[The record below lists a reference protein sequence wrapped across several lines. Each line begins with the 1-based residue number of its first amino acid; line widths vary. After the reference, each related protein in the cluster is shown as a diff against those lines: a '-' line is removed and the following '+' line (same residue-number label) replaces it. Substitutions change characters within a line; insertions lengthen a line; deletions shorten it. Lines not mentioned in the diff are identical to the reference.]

1 MLRRLL
7 SGPVAR
13 LLIVTAI
20 AVMCALGT
28 VSFIAVEVNEQ
39 TLMPELAGKAELQ
52 ADSARSR
59 IDRALELG
67 IPLDKLAG
75 FEAFADTVR
84 KNDPDLLFMALTD
97 AGGRILMSYGLPE
110 PEIARQLALPTQAVT
125 SGSMAAEFGEAAP
138 ATLDTAAPLYSAL
151 QGDLLAAFA
160 RVGISET
167 FPDGEG
173 VLVVAYDR
181 AALLAPVAE
190 NLEDIGIVLIV
201 CLFLSF
207 ELMILVLTVNLVL
220 PIRTATQ
227 VLKEIAQRH
236 FTKLHG
242 QITRDDL
249 GRFARHLN
257 EQVRRASR
265 TTPQETPKP
274 TREPKLIA
282 VRLLA
287 FLFVFAE
294 ELARPFMPVFFGS
307 FTEGTGIAP
316 ELSAGLIMT
325 LHTAMIALVMPI
337 GSLLYERVGRR
348 RMYALGA
355 ILATI
360 GLVGTGYA
368 VELWDLLLW
377 RAISGAGY
385 ALAFV
390 ACQGYVLE
398 STGSHNRTQGAAMFV
413 GGIMLADICGPAI
426 GGIIAD
432 RIGYSETFL
441 VGASMAALSGLLV
454 MKLMDP
460 LTDHREAP
468 PKLTRATFIDT
479 LSNRRFLALLF
490 LAAVPS
496 KMLLTGFLFFLV
508 PLALVDMN
516 TSESEIGRVVMIY
529 GILAVVLGPFFAKI
543 TDKIRSHGATVGVGC
558 LIAAGGVLPAS
569 QGAEPIAILLGVAAL
584 GIGQAMSI
592 SAQVS
597 TAVAMSEDV
606 IAKHG
611 QGPVM
616 AVLRLVERLGGSIGP
631 LAVAAIAA
639 HSSLYTAIGVLGVY
653 CLASAALFMLVVMID
668 EATKMAEENRLLQRM
683 ANSAGSSASITPS
696 KNPGEG
702 PLG

>member
-1 MLRRLL
+1 
-7 SGPVAR
+7 
-13 LLIVTAI
+13 
-20 AVMCALGT
+20 
-28 VSFIAVEVNEQ
+28 
-39 TLMPELAGKAELQ
+39 
-52 ADSARSR
+52 
-59 IDRALELG
+59 
-67 IPLDKLAG
+67 
-75 FEAFADTVR
+75 
-84 KNDPDLLFMALTD
+84 
-97 AGGRILMSYGLPE
+97 
-110 PEIARQLALPTQAVT
+110 
-125 SGSMAAEFGEAAP
+125 
-138 ATLDTAAPLYSAL
+138 
-151 QGDLLAAFA
+151 
-160 RVGISET
+160 
-167 FPDGEG
+167 
-173 VLVVAYDR
+173 
-181 AALLAPVAE
+181 
-190 NLEDIGIVLIV
+190 
-201 CLFLSF
+201 
-207 ELMILVLTVNLVL
+207 
-220 PIRTATQ
+220 
-227 VLKEIAQRH
+227 
-236 FTKLHG
+236 
-242 QITRDDL
+242 
-249 GRFARHLN
+249 
-257 EQVRRASR
+257 
-265 TTPQETPKP
+265 ETPKP